1 MKPTRIFSI
10 LTATLAFFTAPL
22 HAADAP
28 KALDAIVENAMK
40 GYNAGDAKIF
50 FTDYAKSLSSIATPA
65 MFDALYT
72 NMAMKEFGKYVSKKL
87 IAGESVVQGETPLL
101 VYEAKFEKNPKVK
114 LSINFMQ
121 EDGKPKLMQVT
132 IAKFQ

>member
-1 MKPTRIFSI
+1 MKPTRIFA
-10 LTATLAFFTAPL
+10 LLAIALAIFSTPL
-22 HAADAP
+22 RAADAP

-40 GYNAGDAKIF
+40 GYNAGDSKIF
-50 FTDYAKSLSSIATPA
+50 FTDYAKSLSAVATPA

-87 IAGESVVQGETPLL
+87 IAGESVVEGETPLL
-101 VYEAKFEKNPKVK
+101 VFEAKFEKNPKVK
-114 LSINFMQ
+114 LSINFLQ
-121 EDGKPKLMQVT
+121 EEGKPKLMQVT

>member
-1 MKPTRIFSI
+1 MKLIRIVA
-10 LTATLAFFTAPL
+10 LLVLALVSSNSPL
-22 HAADAP
+22 HGAEAP

-40 GYNAGDAKIF
+40 GYNAGDSKIF
-50 FTDYAKSLSSIATPA
+50 FTDYAKSLSAVATPA

-87 IAGESVVQGETPLL
+87 IAAESVVQGETPLL
-101 VYEAKFEKNPKVK
+101 VFEAKFEKNPKVK
-114 LSINFMQ
+114 LSINFLQ
-121 EDGKPKLMQVT
+121 EEGKPKLMQVT

>member
-1 MKPTRIFSI
+1 MKPTRIFALLASA
-10 LTATLAFFTAPL
+10 LATFSTPL
-22 HAADAP
+22 RAADAP

-40 GYNAGDAKIF
+40 GYNAGDSRIF
-50 FTDYAKSLSSIATPA
+50 FTDYAKSLSAVATPA

-72 NMAMKEFGKYVSKKL
+72 NMAMKEFGKYVSKKP
-87 IAGESVVQGETPLL
+87 IPAESVVQGETPLL

-114 LSINFMQ
+114 LSINFLQ
-121 EDGKPKLMQVT
+121 EEGKPKLMQVT